1 MPVELAAF
9 NALPAERAEEALL
22 AVCAAPR
29 WAERMTG
36 SRPYASAEDLLRK
49 GRAAYDDL
57 SWDDLARALAAHP
70 RIGQRP
76 AGESREA
83 TWSRHEQSGVQGAAD
98 DVQAAI
104 AEANRA
110 YEARFGHLFLIF
122 ASGKSAAEI
131 LAAARERLGHDEV
144 TERGV
149 VREELRKI
157 VALRLERLVDD
168 A

>member
-1 MPVELAAF
+1 VELAAF
-9 NALPAERAEEALL
+9 NALPADRAAEALL

-36 SRPYASAEDLLRK
+36 SRPYASAEDLLGK

-57 SWDDLARALAAHP
+57 SWDDLAQALAAHP

-76 AGESREA
+76 AGQSPDA
-83 TWSRHEQSGVQGAAD
+83 AWSRREQSGVQGAAEE
-98 DVQAAI
+98 VQAAI

-110 YEARFGHLFLIF
+110 YEARFGYLFLIF

-131 LAAARERLGHDEV
+131 LAAAQERLGHDEA

-157 VALRLERLVDD
+157 VALRLERLV
-168 A
+168 AA

>member
-1 MPVELAAF
+1 MELGAF
-9 NALPAERAEEALL
+9 NALPADRAEEALL

-36 SRPYASAEDLLRK
+36 SRPYTSAEDLLGQ

-57 SWDDLARALAAHP
+57 SWDDLTQALAAHP

-83 TWSRHEQSGVQGAAD
+83 AWSRREQSGVQGAAE
-98 DVQAAI
+98 DVQAAL
-104 AEANRA
+104 AEANHA
-110 YEARFGHLFLIF
+110 YEARFGYLFLIF
-122 ASGKSAAEI
+122 ASGRSAPQI
-131 LAAARERLGHDEV
+131 LAAARERLSHDEA

-149 VREELRKI
+149 VRDELRKI
-157 VALRLERLVDD
+157 VALRLERLVSN